1 MWHDGRMRTS
11 LAVLT
16 ALSLAACGGSS
27 KAPAAPAPP
36 PAAAPLTG
44 TLTGLENGDRACYV
58 ALDLDGAAQS
68 IEGDFELCA
77 GGSKDAT
84 ALIGQRVVVTRE
96 RANVLAASC
105 EGDVDCGKSDAVDL
119 VVSITAAP

>member
-1 MWHDGRMRTS
+1 MRIS

-16 ALSLAACGGSS
+16 ALSVAACGGSS
-27 KAPAAPAPP
+27 KPAATPATPAA
-36 PAAAPLTG
+36 AAAPLVG
-44 TLTGLENGDRACYV
+44 TLTSLEHGDRACYV
-58 ALDLDGAAQS
+58 SLELDGAVQS
-68 IEGDFELCA
+68 IEGDFELCG

-84 ALIGQRVVVTRE
+84 ALIGQRVTITRE

-105 EGDVDCGKSDAVDL
+105 EGDVDCGKSDEVDL

>member
-1 MWHDGRMRTS
+1 MRTS